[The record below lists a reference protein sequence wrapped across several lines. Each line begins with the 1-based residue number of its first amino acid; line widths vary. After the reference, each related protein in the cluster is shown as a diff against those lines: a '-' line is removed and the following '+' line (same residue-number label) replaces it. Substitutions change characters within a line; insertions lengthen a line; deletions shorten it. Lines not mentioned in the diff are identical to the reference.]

1 MNCFF
6 FPFRGRVQR
15 DVASGTSSTR
25 FYVLT
30 NSKEKHSASFT
41 MEIVSHNSHTRLFTC
56 VTYNSTR
63 ESWGLESGHGRIE
76 SARPDLCFPP

>member
-6 FPFRGRVQR
+6 FSFRVQVQR

-41 MEIVSHNSHTRLFTC
+41 MEIVSHNSRYTTLYMYYVQFY
-56 VTYNSTR
+56 V
-63 ESWGLESGHGRIE
+63 
-76 SARPDLCFPP
+76 